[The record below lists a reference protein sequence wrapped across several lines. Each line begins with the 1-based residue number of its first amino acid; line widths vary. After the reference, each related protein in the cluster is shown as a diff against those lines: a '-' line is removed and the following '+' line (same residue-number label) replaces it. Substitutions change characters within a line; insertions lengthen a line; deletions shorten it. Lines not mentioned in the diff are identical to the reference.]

1 VTAAACGPYAKA
13 MTALDIF
20 LLLLMGYLGVRG
32 FANGFVAESLALAA
46 WVAAFLAVRLLHEP
60 VASALADP
68 VGTESGAA
76 VLAVALIFGVVFGIG
91 RFAAGRVGSAT
102 KASALGSFDR
112 VLGFGFG
119 AFKGLLAA
127 TIVFLIASMAYNT
140 IFGGKSERPA
150 WMQDA
155 RSYPLLNATSSAL
168 VDWVRERQDAGE
180 PGNMSA

>member
-1 VTAAACGPYAKA
+1 
-13 MTALDIF
+13 MTSLDILV
-20 LLLLMGYLGVRG
+20 LLVMGWLGIKG

-60 VASALADP
+60 VAGALTEP

-76 VLAVALIFGVVFGIG
+76 VLAVALIFGIVFGIG
-91 RFAAGRVGSAT
+91 RFAAGRVGGVT

-127 TIVFLIASMAYNT
+127 TIVFLIVSMGYDT
-140 IFGGKSERPA
+140 IFGGRSERPA

-155 RSYPLLNATSSAL
+155 RTYPLLNATAGAL

-180 PGNMSA
+180 PGNASA